1 MNYVST
7 QRINPAMTNQP
18 PPREDPG
25 VEPAIDHIRSMLI
38 ENETLEA
45 WAIQRRLFAL
55 LHRRAIIAATSG
67 RFIGITRGLFGGF
80 DPIDVRWQDL
90 KEAKIRVGVFGAR
103 LTLVAGSSSDLAL
116 ASSGGRVISYD
127 GLRKRQAQE
136 LYRICQA
143 HDQAWREKRR
153 VRELEE
159 LRAKSGGI
167 QISSGATVP
176 PSLDSS
182 STPDSLKRLQQAKQM
197 LDAKL
202 ISDSEYQAIKARI
215 INSV

>member
-1 MNYVST
+1 
-7 QRINPAMTNQP
+7 MTNQSP
-18 PPREDPG
+18 QQEEPG
-25 VEPAIDHIRSMLI
+25 VESAISQMRSMLI
-38 ENETLEA
+38 EGETLEA

-55 LHRRAIIAATSG
+55 LHRRTIIAATSG

-80 DPIDVRWQDL
+80 NPVDFRWQDL
-90 KEAKIRVGVFGAR
+90 KEAKIKVGIFGAS
-103 LTLVAGSSSDLAL
+103 LTLRAGSSSDLAL
-116 ASSGGRVISYD
+116 ASSGGSNYEFE
-127 GLRKRQAQE
+127 GLRQQQAQE

-176 PSLDSS
+176 PAPDSS
-182 STPDSLKRLQQAKQM
+182 NTSDSVKRLQQAKQM

-202 ISDSEYQAIKARI
+202 ISDAEYQAIKARI